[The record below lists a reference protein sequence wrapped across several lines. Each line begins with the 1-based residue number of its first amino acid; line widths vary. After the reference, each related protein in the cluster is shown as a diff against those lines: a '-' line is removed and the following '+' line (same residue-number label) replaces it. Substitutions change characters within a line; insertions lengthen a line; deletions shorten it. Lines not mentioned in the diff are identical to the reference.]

1 MPVIE
6 GREAVDRDELDDN
19 AKGVLEEEALE
30 LEPVWVIEL
39 RTLVALKGELVEED
53 DCCCCCCEVEVVG
66 VLEVAGVSLDGA
78 GVLDGVGV
86 EFAVVLD
93 VDGVPVSVPVAV
105 GGSFA
110 APLAAPALPLSP
122 PKSPPTP
129 PCGEGVRFLIR
140 RLRLT

>member
-1 MPVIE
+1 MPVME
-6 GREAVDRDELDDN
+6 GREAVDKDELDDN
-19 AKGVLEEEALE
+19 AEDVLEEEALE

-39 RTLVALKGELVEED
+39 RTLVTLKGALVEED
-53 DCCCCCCEVEVVG
+53 DCCCCEVEAVG
-66 VLEVAGVSLDGA
+66 VLEVAGVFLDGA

-93 VDGVPVSVPVAV
+93 ADGVPVSVPVAV
-105 GGSFA
+105 GGSAA

-122 PKSPPTP
+122 SKSPPTP
-129 PCGEGVRFLIR
+129 PCGEGARFLIR